1 MLTLDEEK
9 PTINKE
15 MPTINNSQVESY
27 LNNPEKIPI
36 KNQTQL
42 PPPPLFKK
50 KPSPLR
56 VNHLKVFAKAGYLLS
71 YKNILL

>member
-15 MPTINNSQVESY
+15 MPTINISQVESD
-27 LNNPEKIPI
+27 LNNPERIRQ
-36 KNQTQL
+36 NC

-50 KPSPLR
+50 RPSPLR

>member
-1 MLTLDEEK
+1 
-9 PTINKE
+9 
-15 MPTINNSQVESY
+15 MPTINISQVESD
-27 LNNPEKIPI
+27 LKT
-36 KNQTQL
+36 TQKESDRIA
-42 PPPPLFKK
+42 PPPLFKK

>member
-15 MPTINNSQVESY
+15 MPTINISQVESD
-27 LNNPEKIPI
+27 LKT
-36 KNQTQL
+36 TQKESDRIA
-42 PPPPLFKK
+42 PPLFKK